1 MKRIYIFTIALLLT
15 ISTFAQSDKKQH
27 TTNLTKKEFVE
38 KVFDFTGENKEWK
51 YKGDK
56 PAVIDFYADWCGP
69 CRKLAPVLE
78 EIAAEQEGKIHIYKV
93 NVDKEPEIATA
104 FGIRSL
110 PTLIFIPMEGA
121 PSGFSGYAEKS
132 ELYKAIN
139 AIIPQKEDKKE

>member
-1 MKRIYIFTIALLLT
+1 MKKILTLAIALLLT
-15 ISTFAQSDKKQH
+15 LGISAQSDNKTKCI
-27 TTNLTKKEFVE
+27 TLTKKEFIE
-38 KVFDFTGENKEWK
+38 KVFDFTAQNKEWQ

-56 PAVIDFYADWCGP
+56 PAIIDFYADWCGP

-78 EIAAEQEGKIHIYKV
+78 EIATEQEGKLYIYKV
-93 NVDKEPEIATA
+93 NVDKEPEVATA

-110 PTLIFIPMEGA
+110 PTLIFIPMKGA

-139 AIIPQKEDKKE
+139 AIMPQEESKE

>member
-1 MKRIYIFTIALLLT
+1 MKKILTLAITLLLT
-15 ISTFAQSDKKQH
+15 LGISAQSDNKTKCI
-27 TTNLTKKEFVE
+27 TLTKKEFIE
-38 KVFDFTGENKEWK
+38 KVFDFTAQNKEWQ

-56 PAVIDFYADWCGP
+56 PAIIDFYADWCGP

-78 EIAAEQEGKIHIYKV
+78 EIAAEQEGKLYIYKV
-93 NVDKEPEIATA
+93 NVDKEPEVATA

-139 AIIPQKEDKKE
+139 AIMPQEESKE

>member
-1 MKRIYIFTIALLLT
+1 MLLT
-15 ISTFAQSDKKQH
+15 LGASAQSDNK
-27 TTNLTKKEFVE
+27 TRCITLTKKEFIE
-38 KVFDFTGENKEWK
+38 KVFDYTAQNKEWQ

-56 PAVIDFYADWCGP
+56 PAIIDFYADWCGP

-78 EIAAEQEGKIHIYKV
+78 EIAAEQEGKLYIYKV
-93 NVDKEPEIATA
+93 NVDKEPEVATA

-121 PSGFSGYAEKS
+121 PSGFSGYTEKS

-139 AIIPQKEDKKE
+139 AIMPQKESKE